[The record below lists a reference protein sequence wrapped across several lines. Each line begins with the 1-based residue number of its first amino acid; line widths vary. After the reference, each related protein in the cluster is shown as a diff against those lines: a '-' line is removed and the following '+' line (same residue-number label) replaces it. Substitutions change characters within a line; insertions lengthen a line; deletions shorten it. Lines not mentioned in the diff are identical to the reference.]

1 MLSTYLQ
8 QLEQPVSNP
17 NEKYF
22 GYYLPQTDTRYLR
35 RHLNKN
41 GGAHNGFIGCFKELR
56 SYNAMIV
63 LVKVSIQ
70 NPTAEPLN
78 NDEFHRMFTAS
89 YITNHE
95 SKYKCSSDE
104 MKKYKFEYFMIEYP
118 NVDHEEQIIAMQN
131 LFNSNTLPITHELIV
146 KLLLHTVGN
155 YFHYVDMLDITT
167 ASSYRCS
174 ILTDIEFIENP
185 DSVAPNN
192 TFMITGGVIVGLF
205 NYFKDNIGS
214 HYTAL
219 SQKYLFDKILCPDNK
234 HQTNC
239 KFSYAHHFDANIC
252 TDSSKI
258 FISYEMSSA
267 YGNSSHFESITWK
280 DVIGSKLACYMCP
293 SYVKKSLSYK
303 LLWFN
308 DSERLTFLE
317 RIVNLFEMLN
327 HSDMFKLCVHVTC
340 TNNTSFKY
348 SFYISD
354 VLKQACFTP
363 DKQNRI
369 YFKNNIDNILKII
382 SDTDDKKLS
391 KPHLLE
397 MDGKVNTKI
406 IFNSNPYGIYNPNIN
421 GVDDTIDSGSTGV
434 NGVDDTISRFSTRL
448 FSVSGTVPPVS
459 SQLIDSRLNMVFP
472 TMASTMQPQIIPFS
486 YQKRNIIWMNDVERK
501 VIAGEHKMKIK
512 SLKLTNYINHTNIYD
527 DISLYKMFDDDYY
540 YIGSN
545 YNKCDDSFTYYL
557 YSNKDNCL
565 DMEINLSGGFICDDV
580 GLGKTYSTISHI
592 MCQRTNDMTRE
603 STWDL
608 NNCIIIPSRLLQQWK
623 YEIEKYTQS
632 KTISVVTLGSI
643 TDIKKLYKKSADGM
657 LYMPVKYDVYIISV
671 NLLNNKNY
679 MSYIAEKY
687 ETHKSD
693 PVYNPNKYFDIF
705 RIKWNRIIVDEV
717 HERIMS
723 TYNWT
728 ITSSGRDNTTM
739 AKADRILTNNIV
751 YNMTSNFRWGL
762 SATPFEHTSNN
773 IIGYICW
780 QAKEL
785 KTNLSNSTVLA
796 EKYNSSDG
804 ELQLFD
810 ENSNHVYNQGFRTMP
825 MFINSTN
832 IKQFQQ
838 NCFTKTTK
846 RYVSG
851 ELNIPIFTEEI
862 KEIELGQIERNVY
875 NNARA
880 DNSNVRH
887 TAHIDRLKRLFQLCT
902 NICISD
908 VDIENLG
915 LNNTDS
921 HMTLEQLNKAMI
933 KNFEKLLKAVQNEL
947 ERERADGPSFE
958 QKKLLSKRLKDYIE
972 TCVDPGI
979 ANEMNSY
986 AGQRIKYFI
995 EACGTGNGSSNGTKV
1010 TDIDMIVMKNLRRDL
1025 YGRLLECSDNLDNLF
1040 VLVSE
1045 IMCTHPSGVKPDWN
1059 DNKVLMVSY
1068 YLICSFYSKANQNSK
1083 ETQENITKLER
1094 EVIRLQNQIKL
1105 FESNDFIKEKT
1116 TEPCIIC
1123 WAEYADESSIA
1134 VTDCRHIFCGDCFHA
1149 MGTNKSSFP
1158 CPECRA
1164 DVHCKKIKI
1173 TTMKELNGANKKEE
1187 PTDMVEKT
1195 PVIDWKTECISKY
1208 GTKMSVLIEYLNG
1221 IISEEGKNNRAII
1234 FSQYDNM
1241 LKLIGKTLTEYKISN
1256 VYCKGNVH
1264 VINKNIDK
1272 FKRDPSIRVI
1282 MLSSEHSNSGS
1293 NLTEAS
1299 HIILVDVLNMDKEQT
1314 KEVECQAIGRAVRL
1328 GQQKPVTVVRL
1339 ITKNTVESEYYGK
1352 NKYDIATIQ

>member
-1 MLSTYLQ
+1 MLTTHLHK
-8 QLEQPVSNP
+8 LEEPISSISP

-41 GGAHNGFIGCFKELR
+41 GAAYNGLIGCFEDHNS
-56 SYNAMIV
+56 SYDTMIV

-70 NPTAEPLN
+70 NTTSDTTIINEE
-78 NDEFHRMFTAS
+78 EFHKMFTATDHVS
-89 YITNHE
+89 YLNATMCSE
-95 SKYKCSSDE
+95 SE
-104 MKKYKFEYFMIEYP
+104 LQTYKFEYFMIEY
-118 NVDHEEQIIAMQN
+118 N
-131 LFNSNTLPITHELIV
+131 LHLNYETTVRTIRQSLNGTSVSTETV
-146 KLLLHTVGN
+146 AKLLLYSMGN
-155 YFHYVDMLDITT
+155 YMQKAQMLNPIP
-167 ASSYRCS
+167 AANAYRCS
-174 ILTDIEFIENP
+174 QLTDIEFVEQSYSDNTTMTFIL
-185 DSVAPNN
+185 NN
-192 TFMITGGVIVGLF
+192 NSIAGLF
-205 NYFKDNIGS
+205 NYLKNKNVAAHASTTQAELFKNMICPNDNSYVNSYTVGLSFKKHYRDESADMTILYETSTAYGS
-214 HYTAL
+214 IT
-219 SQKYLFDKILCPDNK
+219 
-234 HQTNC
+234 
-239 KFSYAHHFDANIC
+239 HFANI
-252 TDSSKI
+252 
-258 FISYEMSSA
+258 
-267 YGNSSHFESITWK
+267 TWR
-280 DVIGSKLACYMCP
+280 DVIGSKLAQYMCP
-293 SYVKKSLSYK
+293 SYGKKSLSYK
-303 LLWFN
+303 LSWVN
-308 DSERLTFLE
+308 ESQRLTYIT
-317 RIVNLFEMLN
+317 RIINFFEMINRPEL
-327 HSDMFKLCVHVTC
+327 FKLCITQ
-340 TNNTSFKY
+340 TNTGTWY
-348 SFYISD
+348 SITYSLYISSE
-354 VLKQACFTP
+354 LRTSCFTP
-363 DKQNRI
+363 DDQNRI
-369 YFKNNIDNILKII
+369 KFGINITNVLQII
-382 SDTDDKKLS
+382 SDKNDSVNTFGNTHHLDTEDKI
-391 KPHLLE
+391 
-397 MDGKVNTKI
+397 NTKI
-406 IFNSNPYGIYNPNIN
+406 IFNTNPYGIYNPKLAGI
-421 GVDDTIDSGSTGV
+421 DDVISTEAILQSG
-434 NGVDDTISRFSTRL
+434 
-448 FSVSGTVPPVS
+448 
-459 SQLIDSRLNMVFP
+459 QLIDTQLNTVFP
-472 TMASTMQPQIIPFS
+472 TMATAMQSQIIPFS
-486 YQKRNIIWMNDVERK
+486 YQKRNIIWMNEIERK
-501 VIAGEHKMKIK
+501 VTAGEHKIK
-512 SLKLTNYINHTNIYD
+512 LQAAKLANYMYNSNV
-527 DISLYKMFDDDYY
+527 SSYKLFDTDYY
-540 YIGSN
+540 YIGTET
-545 YNKCDDSFTYYL
+545 DSGSYSEYENYL
-557 YSNKDNCL
+557 YSNKNNCL
-565 DMEINLSGGFICDDV
+565 DMELTLSGGFICDDV

-592 MCQRTNDMTRE
+592 MCQRANDIAHGA
-603 STWDL
+603 TWDL
-608 NNCIIIPSRLLQQWK
+608 NNCVIIPSRLLQQWK
-623 YEIEKYTQS
+623 FEIEKYTQP

-643 TDIKKLYKKSADGM
+643 TDIKKLYKKAADGT

-679 MSYIAEKY
+679 TAYIADNY
-687 ETHKSD
+687 EQTLET
-693 PVYNPNKYFDIF
+693 PVYNLNKYFDIF
-705 RIKWNRIIVDEV
+705 RIRWNRIIVDEA

-723 TYNWT
+723 TYNWSTET
-728 ITSSGRDNTTM
+728 ISRDNATM
-739 AKADRILTNNIV
+739 GKAERVLTNNIV

-785 KTNLSNSTVLA
+785 KNNLSNPVELA
-796 EKYNSSDG
+796 EKYKKTKST
-804 ELQLFD
+804 ELDVFND
-810 ENSNHVYNQGFRTMP
+810 SAIPIYKKGFCYIPT
-825 MFINSTN
+825 FISPTN
-832 IKQFQQ
+832 IKRFQQ

-887 TAHIDRLKRLFQLCT
+887 TAHIDRIKRLFQLCT

-915 LNNTDS
+915 IGADS

-933 KNFEKLLKAVQNEL
+933 KNFEKQLKSAQNEL

-958 QKKLLSKRLKDYIE
+958 QKKQLSKRLKDYIE

-979 ANEMNSY
+979 EAEMNSY

-995 EACGTGNGSSNGTKV
+995 EACGTGNGHSNGV
-1010 TDIDMIVMKNLRRDL
+1010 RATDIDMIVMKNLRRDL
-1025 YGRLLECSDNLDNLF
+1025 YGRLLECGDNLDNMF

-1045 IMCTHPSGVKPDWN
+1045 IMCTHPSGVKPDWD
-1059 DNKVLMVSY
+1059 DNKVLMVTY
-1068 YLICSFYSKANQNSK
+1068 YLISSFYSKANQNSK
-1083 ETQENITKLER
+1083 DTKENITKLER
-1094 EVIRLQNQIKL
+1094 EVVRLQNQIKL

-1123 WAEYADESSIA
+1123 WAEYAEESSIA

-1158 CPECRA
+1158 CPECRT

-1173 TTMKELNGANKKEE
+1173 TTMKELTGKHNVDEPVIPVEAAN
-1187 PTDMVEKT
+1187 T
-1195 PVIDWKTECISKY
+1195 PIVIDWKTDCISKY

-1272 FKRDPSIRVI
+1272 FKRDPSLRVI

-1339 ITKNTVESEYYGK
+1339 ITKNTVESEYYTK